1 MQLPPNTPFKNILP
15 AVAFCARTTSACL
28 CSLLLLIPITS
39 PTKTVARAQEPKD
52 TDDVV
57 RVTTD
62 LLLFPIRVKHKDGQP
77 VSELTEADLALKD
90 PDKAVSTLHFS
101 RGAERVALVFAL
113 DQSGSLRT
121 IISQQREAAL
131 SLFGRFSSRS
141 TVAVLRFAEAPRV
154 VAPFGRDADAIRAAF
169 DFSAAFQTTAI
180 FDAAAA
186 AIEALEARP
195 RDRTERRIV
204 ILISDGLD
212 TASRIKANRVIRS
225 AVEKHVSFYVIH
237 LPLFEPRGERLA
249 VRRPT
254 KGFRELAEKSGGQ
267 YFLAGDPNA
276 ALAPPKSVDLTP
288 VFEAIEADLKS
299 QYLLGFYIAQNARD
313 GRRHEFSLSLIPEN
327 LEYSV
332 RALGYSRSHKFSVNI
347 KPN

>member
-1 MQLPPNTPFKNILP
+1 MQLPPKTPYKNNLP
-15 AVAFCARTTSACL
+15 PGAFCARISSACL
-28 CSLLLLIPITS
+28 CSLITLILITS
-39 PTKTVARAQEPKD
+39 LTKPAALAQEPAD
-52 TDDVV
+52 TDEVV

-62 LLLFPIRVKHKDGQP
+62 LLLFPIRVRHKNGQP
-77 VSELTEADLALKD
+77 VPVLTEADLALKD
-90 PDKAVSTLHFS
+90 PENAVSTLHFS

-113 DQSGSLRT
+113 DQSGSLRS

-131 SLFGRFSSRS
+131 GLLGRFSSRS

-169 DFSAAFQTTAI
+169 DFSTAPQTTAI

-195 RDRTERRIV
+195 RDRAERRIV

-212 TASRIKANRVIRS
+212 TASKIKANRVIRS
-225 AVEKHVSFYVIH
+225 AVEKHISFYVIH

-299 QYLLGFYIAQNARD
+299 QYLLGFYIAQSARD

-332 RALGYSRSHKFSVNI
+332 RALSYSRGHKFFVNF